1 MKNPILLILSF
12 FLITPFIF
20 CQVNIPPSAKLT
32 SHQKL
37 TQIIEDQ
44 MVMNN
49 ISGLSATIIKE
60 GKEVWKI
67 NRGLAHR
74 ETNLAVSDSVS
85 FLLYSATK
93 LFTGIG
99 IMQLWEEGLLELDDP
114 VNDYL
119 PFEVIHPDFPD
130 TDITFRMLMSHV
142 GGVRD
147 NWTIINALMTFGY
160 DTPVSLSDFC
170 YRYFS
175 EEGSYY
181 NPDKSFNNNEPGTR
195 WEYSNCGVTLL
206 GYLIELISGQD
217 YAEYIKEH
225 ILVPLE
231 MDNSTFYLSEL
242 DTSLLAN
249 EYIFYE
255 DDYLARGFRSCPLLP
270 AGFLHVKRE
279 EIRNFQFMILN
290 HGIYNGQNIIDS
302 TTLAMMQARYYP
314 DIAPNSGLIFGYDH
328 INHLWGHTGGMNQ
341 NLKTSV
347 SHSYD
352 GNWGVT
358 FLCNGAQDPWTILGM
373 LYQYASE
380 YETLSA
386 EHIEIMDDGNL
397 IIKSNEDVGINVSV
411 QNNFQEDLYDIE
423 AILHCDHS
431 EVMLIDSI
439 ATISQISA
447 GELSEDPLSF
457 QVTSGSISNC
467 FEAAFSIEFFQDG
480 QFLSET
486 SFKLFFGEADI
497 LLVSDETHFYRKKAN
512 AKEFYQN
519 AVDNAGFS
527 NRTYEINRF
536 NFPSAGFLNSFQ
548 AVVWFTGLDNAVY
561 NDILSG
567 EKQELLTQ
575 YLNNGGKLF
584 LSSQNAGD
592 AIGDTDFYHNYL
604 HANHLNSN
612 YSGYLR
618 AVGVDENAIGEGLNF
633 NLSGGD
639 GNSICLSA
647 NVMEPI
653 NNADVLFNYYN
664 TDSVAAIS
672 YSGLYRLVF
681 CSFPF
686 SAIQYEETRN
696 ELMDRI
702 LNFLAP
708 SVGLQNSTGQKGS
721 VIYPNPSDG
730 VAVNIRNS
738 FGEAS
743 TIQVYD
749 NGGRLIYKKQFIDDD
764 RSYQL
769 PFLNSGLY
777 FVVLTNDSDV
787 FSEKLIVR

>member
-1 MKNPILLILSF
+1 M
-12 FLITPFIF
+12 
-20 CQVNIPPSAKLT
+20 
-32 SHQKL
+32 
-37 TQIIEDQ
+37 
-44 MVMNN
+44 
-49 ISGLSATIIKE
+49 
-60 GKEVWKI
+60 
-67 NRGLAHR
+67 
-74 ETNLAVSDSVS
+74 
-85 FLLYSATK
+85 
-93 LFTGIG
+93 
-99 IMQLWEEGLLELDDP
+99 
-114 VNDYL
+114 
-119 PFEVIHPDFPD
+119 
-130 TDITFRMLMSHV
+130 
-142 GGVRD
+142 
-147 NWTIINALMTFGY
+147 
-160 DTPVSLSDFC
+160 
-170 YRYFS
+170 
-175 EEGSYY
+175 
-181 NPDKSFNNNEPGTR
+181 
-195 WEYSNCGVTLL
+195 
-206 GYLIELISGQD
+206 
-217 YAEYIKEH
+217 
-225 ILVPLE
+225 
-231 MDNSTFYLSEL
+231 
-242 DTSLLAN
+242 
-249 EYIFYE
+249 
-255 DDYLARGFRSCPLLP
+255 
-270 AGFLHVKRE
+270 
-279 EIRNFQFMILN
+279 
-290 HGIYNGQNIIDS
+290 
-302 TTLAMMQARYYP
+302 
-314 DIAPNSGLIFGYDH
+314 
-328 INHLWGHTGGMNQ
+328 
-341 NLKTSV
+341 
-347 SHSYD
+347 
-352 GNWGVT
+352 
-358 FLCNGAQDPWTILGM
+358 
-373 LYQYASE
+373 
-380 YETLSA
+380 
-386 EHIEIMDDGNL
+386 
-397 IIKSNEDVGINVSV
+397 
-411 QNNFQEDLYDIE
+411 
-423 AILHCDHS
+423 
-431 EVMLIDSI
+431 
-439 ATISQISA
+439 
-447 GELSEDPLSF
+447 
-457 QVTSGSISNC
+457 
-467 FEAAFSIEFFQDG
+467 
-480 QFLSET
+480 
-486 SFKLFFGEADI
+486 
-497 LLVSDETHFYRKKAN
+497 
-512 AKEFYQN
+512 
-519 AVDNAGFS
+519 
-527 NRTYEINRF
+527 
-536 NFPSAGFLNSFQ
+536 
-548 AVVWFTGLDNAVY
+548 VWFTGLDNAVY

>member
-1 MKNPILLILSF
+1 LSF

-20 CQVNIPPSAKLT
+20 CQENILSSAKLT

-37 TQIIEDQ
+37 NQIIEDQ

-49 ISGLSATIIKE
+49 ISGLSASIIKD
-60 GKEVWKI
+60 GKEVWNI

-130 TDITFRMLMSHV
+130 TEITFRMLMSHV

-160 DTPVSLSDFC
+160 DTPVSLSEFC

-217 YAEYIKEH
+217 YTEYIKEH
-225 ILVPLE
+225 ILLPLE
-231 MDNSTFYLSEL
+231 MENSTFYLSEL

-290 HGIYNGQNIIDS
+290 HGLFNGQNIIDS
-302 TTLAMMQARYYP
+302 TTLAMMQTRYYP

-328 INHLWGHTGGMNQ
+328 INQLWGHTGGMNQ

-347 SHSYD
+347 SHSYE
-352 GNWGVT
+352 GNYGVT
-358 FLCNGAQDPWTILGM
+358 MLCNGAQDPWPILGM

-380 YETLSA
+380 YEHLTA
-386 EHIEIMDDGNL
+386 EFIEVLDDGDL
-397 IIKSNEDVGINVSV
+397 IIESNEDVGINVSV
-411 QNNFQEDLYDIE
+411 QNNFQEDLFDIE
-423 AILHCDHS
+423 AILHCTHS

-439 ATISQISA
+439 ATISQITA

-457 QVTSGSISNC
+457 HVASGNISDC
-467 FEAAFSIEFFQDG
+467 FEAAFTIEFFQDG
-480 QFLSET
+480 QYLNET
-486 SFKLFFGEADI
+486 SFTLFFGEADI

-527 NRTYEINRF
+527 NRTYEINRY
-536 NFPSAGFLNSFQ
+536 NFPSAEFLNSFQ
-548 AVVWFTGLDNAVY
+548 AVVWFTGLDNVVY

-575 YLNNGGKLF
+575 YLNYGGKLF

-592 AIGDTDFYHNYL
+592 AIGNTGFFQNYL

-612 YSGYLR
+612 YQGYLR
-618 AVGVDENAIGEGLNF
+618 AVGSDENTIGDGMNF

-639 GNSICLSA
+639 GSNICLSA
-647 NVMEPI
+647 NVMEPL
-653 NNADVLFNYYN
+653 NNAEVLFHYYN
-664 TDSVAAIS
+664 TDSIAAIS
-672 YSGLYRLVF
+672 YSGFYKLVF

-708 SVGLQNSTGQKGS
+708 SVGLQNPAEDKGS

-730 VAVNIRNS
+730 EEINIRNS
-738 FGEAS
+738 FRGVT
-743 TIQVYD
+743 TIQVFD

-769 PFLNSGLY
+769 PFLNKGLY
-777 FVVLTNDSDV
+777 FVVLLNDSGV
-787 FSEKLIVR
+787 LSEKLIVR